1 MGERFA
7 MKYDIAIVGA
17 GPAGLSAAA
26 QAAANNITH
35 IVLEAAPHAAN
46 TIYHYQ
52 KRKSIMTE
60 PLSLPL
66 RSALPFSACSREE
79 LLAAWQATLDANR
92 IHLRCT
98 AEVTTLSGTKGNFVL
113 TLANG
118 DCIHAA
124 TVVLALGVQGN
135 PRRLDVPGCEQ
146 AEVQYQLDDAD
157 SYRDQT
163 IVIIGAGDAAIENAL
178 ALAAHNDVILINRRA
193 EFSRA
198 QAANADAINNAIH
211 NGQLDCLFSTRIEAI
226 SRNPEV
232 GGKALI
238 LHIKTPE
245 APALIMCD
253 HIIAR
258 LGAVPPHY
266 FLAHCGVRF
275 PNNNPDAVPQ
285 LSPCYESS
293 VAGIF
298 IIGALAGYPLIKQA
312 LNQGYDVIELLCGH
326 TIMPADEPLLRD
338 KFKVLPAFQSVT
350 DTLAHIRHMIPLLS
364 TLTPLQLREFILGS
378 TLHAP
383 KPGNII
389 FKYNDYTNTFFS
401 IFAGEVRISISPK
414 DSSQVVTLRQ
424 GQFFGEMSLISGR
437 RRSASVYAGSGQQCI
452 LIETPRRLML
462 KLMNSVPLVKRMIDE
477 VFIMRAIHANIAPE
491 IPHSDLG
498 DLVHSAE
505 IHQFAAGDILFREGE
520 EADCLHLV
528 RLGSV
533 TLSRHIGDQEI
544 ILSYTAAGNY
554 IGETALLSNLTHP
567 ATARAAVATETI
579 KINGS
584 AFKALLARYPSL
596 HHQIEAKLQQRLA
609 QSAYMES
616 RPQAGNII
624 SFLVSQGL
632 GEATDVLLIDESLCI
647 GCEHCERACAET
659 HNGTSRLKR
668 EAGASFAAVHV
679 PTSCRHCEHPH
690 CMKDCPPDAI
700 HRAPNG
706 EVYIADNCIGCG
718 NCQRNCPY
726 GVIQMAAPQRSKPRL
741 LWWLLFGCGAGP
753 GGKTAVCDNS
763 PHKAVKCDM
772 CQNLRGGPACV
783 RACPTGAAF
792 RVSPEAFMS
801 IAQAQL

>member
-1 MGERFA
+1 VH
-7 MKYDIAIVGA
+7 YQVAIVGA
-17 GPAGLSAAA
+17 GPAGLSAAT
-26 QAAANNITH
+26 QAAATGLRH
-35 IVLEAAPHAAN
+35 IVLEAAPQAAN

-52 KRKSIMTE
+52 KRKTVMTE
-60 PLSLPL
+60 PLMLPL
-66 RSALPFSACSREE
+66 RSCLPFTPGSREA
-79 LLAAWQATLDANR
+79 LLDAWQARYTALGVN
-92 IHLRCT
+92 LRCH
-98 AEVTTLSGTKGNFVL
+98 AEVMTLRGHKGEF
-113 TLANG
+113 TLNLSDGSHISAEQV
-118 DCIHAA
+118 I
-124 TVVLALGVQGN
+124 LALGLQGN
-135 PRRLDVPGCEQ
+135 PRRLDIRGGEQ
-146 AEVQYQLDDAD
+146 AEIHYQLDDAD
-157 SYRDQT
+157 AYHGQS

-178 ALAAHNDVILINRRA
+178 ALAHHNDVILINRRD
-193 EFSRA
+193 EFPRA
-198 QAANADAINNAIH
+198 QALNADAIHNAIQD
-211 NGQLDCLFSTRIEAI
+211 GLLDCLYRTRVEAVE
-226 SRNPEV
+226 RNPQP
-232 GGKALI
+232 GGKALL

-245 APALIMCD
+245 APAQIACD

-258 LGAVPPHY
+258 LGATPPRY
-266 FLAHCGVRF
+266 FLESCGVNF
-275 PNNNPDAVPQ
+275 PNADVDAVPV
-285 LSPCYESS
+285 LSPRYESN
-293 VAGIF
+293 VPGLF

-312 LNQGYDVIELLCGH
+312 LNQGYEVIEFIRGQP
-326 TIMPADEPLLRD
+326 IAPADEPLLRD
-338 KFKVLPAFQSVT
+338 KFKVLPAFQSVD
-350 DTLAHIRHMIPLLS
+350 DTLTHIRHNIPLLS
-364 TLTPLQLREFILGS
+364 ALTPLQLREFILGS
-378 TLHAP
+378 TVHAP
-383 KPGNII
+383 KPGSLI

-401 IFAGEVRISISPK
+401 IFAGEVRISINPN

-437 RRSASVYAGSGQQCI
+437 RRSASAYAGSGQQCV

-462 KLMNSVPLVKRMIDE
+462 KLMNSVAPIKRLIDE
-477 VFIMRAIHANIAPE
+477 VFIMRAVHANIAPE

-498 DLVHSAE
+498 DLVRSAE
-505 IHQFAAGDILFREGE
+505 ICQYGAGDILFREGE

-533 TLSRHIGDQEI
+533 TLARSIGGQET
-544 ILSYTAAGNY
+544 ILSYIAAGNY

-579 KINGS
+579 KLDGS
-584 AFKALLARYPSL
+584 AFKQLLARYPSL

-609 QSAYMES
+609 QSAYMEG

-632 GEATDVLLIDESLCI
+632 GEATDVLLIDEALCI
-647 GCEHCERACAET
+647 ACDNCERACAET

-726 GVIQMAAPQRSKPRL
+726 GVIQMAAPRRKKPGL
-741 LWWLLFGCGAGP
+741 LSWILWGRGAGP
-753 GGKTAVCDNS
+753 GGAAPVLEHA
-763 PHKAVKCDM
+763 PQKAVKCDM

-792 RVSPEAFMS
+792 RVSPEAFMG
-801 IAQAQL
+801 IATQI